1 MYVWPS
7 RRVFF
12 FFFFVLKKERVFQGV
27 LTRKT
32 FQSIL
37 NYFLFKQTWKKAKQ
51 TTAIVLVSLRE
62 AEEREKRWLAS
73 NDLDSISDGAQN
85 QFEKSLNDVQCSSNT
100 EWLKRRKAP
109 IEMIFFISF
118 VERKR
123 SSQLFFFDKFIE
135 IRWTRSRT
143 MIQRS
148 TLKTI
153 DPYQNTIGTKL
164 TRSTE
169 PEVMSSFY

>member
-109 IEMIFFISF
+109 IEMIFLSLSLNENEARSSFSLTNSSKF
-118 VERKR
+118 VELVRGQWFNVRLWKQSIPTKIR
-123 SSQLFFFDKFIE
+123 SVQSWPG
-135 IRWTRSRT
+135 RRSR
-143 MIQRS
+143 
-148 TLKTI
+148 K
-153 DPYQNTIGTKL
+153 
-164 TRSTE
+164 
-169 PEVMSSFY
+169 